1 MDPDSDREKGRRQ
14 QVRERR
20 TEQEQEWVSRPDE
33 QQPRAGPAPRRAK
46 RERQVPPERR
56 ASADVFA
63 ELERRHG
70 LDVRSDLSAEE
81 RVARVLARMDDER
94 AG

>member
-1 MDPDSDREKGRRQ
+1 M
-14 QVRERR
+14 
-20 TEQEQEWVSRPDE
+20 
-33 QQPRAGPAPRRAK
+33 
-46 RERQVPPERR
+46 PPERR
-56 ASADVFA
+56 GSADVFA